1 MRPAS
6 RMQNPNEQSQAGQPP
21 HPQSTPQQSQAPQPP
36 QLQQQQSQQGSQP
49 TPQSTP
55 QQANQQQ
62 NVPPQAQPAQ
72 PPQAPQQVQQGQQPT
87 AQQQQQMMA
96 QRQQQ
101 FQLMQRNHQVQ
112 QQRMLQAQHSQQS
125 SGQYILRLLLFS
137 DKLSSFC
144 AQEGERDGRNLGNWS
159 DFIDRHFLPEGHL
172 IWAPHELG
180 KKVEIPKANL
190 PRFFWMYFDTGADRL
205 RLHTEHGT
213 EIMLAD
219 GRCRLSC
226 QNATLTVSY
235 PNGARVEMSGPLTV
249 LYGSSSSLIEGME
262 FQMTKCEEHLSRI
275 EVEKVL
281 TNFSPTL
288 SNKQSP
294 KMTKNKLP
302 KAQQKLQQQQESM
315 ADQLPKAPKGQSGMT
330 MRMLQF
336 LEVDAIPISG
346 EL

>member
-1 MRPAS
+1 M
-6 RMQNPNEQSQAGQPP
+6 N
-21 HPQSTPQQSQAPQPP
+21 
-36 QLQQQQSQQGSQP
+36 
-49 TPQSTP
+49 
-55 QQANQQQ
+55 
-62 NVPPQAQPAQ
+62 
-72 PPQAPQQVQQGQQPT
+72 
-87 AQQQQQMMA
+87 

-101 FQLMQRNHQVQ
+101 MALLQRSQQLQHQRQMMAAQ
-112 QQRMLQAQHSQQS
+112 QAAQQPQQS
-125 SGQYILRLLLFS
+125 SGQYVLRLLLFS

-144 AQEGERDGRNLGNWS
+144 QLEGDRDGRSLSNWS
-159 DFIDRHFLPEGHL
+159 DFIDRHFIPEGRL
-172 IWAPHELG
+172 IWAPYELG
-180 KKVEIPKANL
+180 KKVEIPKASL

-205 RLHTEHGT
+205 RLHTEHGIET
-213 EIMLAD
+213 MLGD

-249 LYGSSSSLIEGME
+249 LFSSNGGLIEGME

-281 TNFSPTL
+281 TNLSPTL

-294 KMTKNKLP
+294 KMTKGKLP
-302 KAQQKLQQQQESM
+302 KAQQKLQQQQESV
-315 ADQLPKAPKGQSGMT
+315 ADHLPKAPKGQNGMT

-336 LEVDAIPISG
+336 LEVDANQNPE

>member
-1 MRPAS
+1 M
-6 RMQNPNEQSQAGQPP
+6 
-21 HPQSTPQQSQAPQPP
+21 
-36 QLQQQQSQQGSQP
+36 
-49 TPQSTP
+49 
-55 QQANQQQ
+55 
-62 NVPPQAQPAQ
+62 V
-72 PPQAPQQVQQGQQPT
+72 
-87 AQQQQQMMA
+87 

-101 FQLMQRNHQVQ
+101 MQALQRSQHIQ